1 MDEIKGMDAA
11 VGAVVGGSRAVLESA
26 EAQQGN
32 VRELA
37 DLVQQLA
44 DAVVRTSQTA
54 AETGG
59 RAAYTHKAATAA
71 SDGWLSL
78 RPRLTHFRSLLTGV
92 SLMSCLAPIGLHQ
105 EHSEQ
110 VTPGV
115 VHLHGVAT
123 DTRDLPP
130 AERYTRLADEAEA
143 RGEADAASWFRHK
156 AQSQHDL
163 EVLGLGNGMGDGVQ
177 GL

>member
-11 VGAVVGGSRAVLESA
+11 VGAAVGGSRAVLESA

-54 AETGG
+54 AETGE
-59 RAAYTHKAATAA
+59 RAAYTHNAATAA

-92 SLMSCLAPIGLHQ
+92 SLMSCIVPLSFPQ
-105 EHSEQ
+105 EHG
-110 VTPGV
+110 GV
-115 VHLHGVAT
+115 VQTHGVPDKTT
-123 DTRDLPP
+123 DTRDSPP
-130 AERYTRLADEAEA
+130 SERYTRLADEAES
-143 RGEADAASWFRHK
+143 RGETDAASWFRHK
-156 AQSQHDL
+156 AQSQQDL
-163 EVLGLGNGMGDGVQ
+163 DVLGLGNGMGDGVQ